1 MMPGD
6 GELRSHPDKLL
17 STHVAEVREATRKI
31 LSRYSPDA
39 ERERLISDIVSLH
52 DLGKT
57 SPAFQKYIRD
67 PSGYRG
73 ARNGKAHTPVGF
85 TATLLLGERRGR
97 NSFWK
102 LCVAAAVLGH
112 HSGFP
117 NANRL
122 TDHFLL
128 GDEWAR
134 IIDGQ
139 AAEIPAREVSE
150 LTGFPLEEI
159 LTDPDFRGAAY
170 NVAEELMEDLQDKV
184 KADLPGAVAD
194 RLKMQFAFSIL
205 LEADKAFLALSPE
218 ARKEYRVVSEANLPP
233 ALVEEHLNDFEPS
246 KINTLRTS
254 ARSQALETLRANP
267 NRRLWTLAL
276 PTGLGKTLTA
286 ASLALS
292 LREASPEGRKRR
304 IFLVLPFLSII
315 DQTAGVYG
323 EFLGKNTPP
332 STLMQ
337 SHSLSE
343 RVYDTEDERDAEFFL
358 DTWSS
363 EIVITTFDQFLLSM
377 LGDRS
382 RHQMRFHN
390 LSDAVLI
397 FDEVQALP
405 TQLWDLVNHS
415 LTQLTQHLGSTAI
428 LMSATQPGFATE
440 AAALI
445 EAPTVYY
452 DAFSRYQLVLKNKH
466 SIKLED
472 FIESLLIRRADLEK
486 ERVLITLN
494 TRASARA
501 VRDALAEEWETPVH
515 FLTADVTPED
525 RLAAIKE
532 IKDNEASCLVIST
545 QVIEAGVDLD
555 MSLVMRDFAPLDS
568 LIQVAGR
575 CNRNAR
581 WARKDVEIYHLT
593 NQQGRSFAEIVYTVG
608 RGSPDVRLEETRRV
622 LEAYEVVPEEAILG
636 VCDDYFAR
644 LRDGK
649 DLGVKHTRDWAS
661 LADKQPNIR
670 ELLRGD
676 SAGQVQLI
684 VAERDEGDLTA
695 DIEAALE
702 VRDRWERRRALR
714 RLAGRIARVTVSVW
728 VKKGWHP
735 TEIANPLGRYD
746 STKPLEHPWWI
757 VRSGNYDPKTGL
769 ETEGDLFL

>member
-1 MMPGD
+1 MMPDD

-17 STHVAEVREATRKI
+17 TTHIAEVREATIRI
-31 LSRYSPDA
+31 LDRYNPNA
-39 ERERLISDIVSLH
+39 ERDRIISDIVSLH
-52 DLGKT
+52 DLGKA

-73 ARNGKAHTPVGF
+73 TRSGKAHTPVGF
-85 TATLLLGERRGR
+85 AATLLLGEKQGQA
-97 NSFWK
+97 SFWK

-117 NANRL
+117 TANRL

-134 IIDGQ
+134 VIDRQ
-139 AAEIPAREVSE
+139 ATEIPAREVSE
-150 LTGFPLEEI
+150 LTSFPLEEI

-170 NVAEELMEDLQDKV
+170 DVAEELIDDLQDKV
-184 KADLPGAVAD
+184 KADLSGAVAD
-194 RLKMQFAFSIL
+194 RLKMQFAFSVL
-205 LEADKAFLALSPE
+205 LEADKAFLALSPD
-218 ARKEYRVVSEANLPP
+218 ARQQYRSTSEAELPA
-233 ALVEEHLNDFEPS
+233 ALIEEHLQDFKVSE
-246 KINTLRTS
+246 INALRTS
-254 ARSQALETLRANP
+254 ARRQALETLHENP
-267 NRRLWTLAL
+267 NQLLWTLAL

-292 LREASPEGRKRR
+292 LREASPDGSKRR

-323 EFLGKNTPP
+323 EFLGNTLP

-363 EIVITTFDQFLLSM
+363 EIVITTFDQFLLSL

-390 LSDAVLI
+390 LADAVLI

-405 TQLWDLVNHS
+405 TQLWDIVNHS
-415 LTQLTQHLGSTAI
+415 LTQLTQHLGSTVV
-428 LMSATQPGFATE
+428 LMSATQPGFATK
-440 AAALI
+440 AADLI
-445 EAPTVYY
+445 EAPAVYY
-452 DAFSRYQLVLKNKH
+452 DAFSRYQLLLKHKQ
-466 SIKLED
+466 STKLED
-472 FIESLLIRRADLEK
+472 FIESTIARRSDLKK

-494 TRASARA
+494 TRASASA
-501 VRDALAEEWETPVH
+501 VREALAEEWESQIH
-515 FLTADVTPED
+515 FLTADVTPKD
-525 RLAAIKE
+525 RLAAIRE
-532 IKDNEASCLVIST
+532 IKEDEGPCLVIST
-545 QVIEAGVDLD
+545 QVVEAGVDLD

-568 LIQVAGR
+568 LIQIAGR

-581 WARKDVEIYHLT
+581 WSRKDVEIYHLT
-593 NQQGRSFAEIVYTVG
+593 NQQSRSFAEMVYTVG
-608 RGSPDVRLEETRRV
+608 RGSPDMRLEETRRV
-622 LEAYEVVPEEAILG
+622 LESQEVIPEEDVLR
-636 VCDDYFAR
+636 VCNDYFAR
-644 LRDGK
+644 LREGK
-649 DLGVKHTRDWAS
+649 DLGAKHTRNWAS
-661 LADKQPNIR
+661 LGDEQPNIR

-676 SAGQVQLI
+676 NAGQVQLI
-684 VAERDEGDLTA
+684 VAERDEEDLTA

-714 RLAGRIARVTVSVW
+714 QFAGRIAQVTVSVW
-728 VKKGWHP
+728 ARKGWHP
-735 TEIANPLGRYD
+735 TEVANPLGHYD
-746 STKPLEHPWWI
+746 ADKPLEHPWWI
-757 VRSGNYDPKTGL
+757 VRPGIYDPKTGL
-769 ETEGDLFL
+769 KTEGDPFL